1 MRNEELAIRSVLP
14 FLILHS
20 SFFIKACMDEFD
32 IARLEREIRQY
43 LGLDATQLQFDFREL
58 DGLVRL
64 DLITVNPR
72 HQQSFLFRFE
82 TGRDQVECLEKML
95 AYVRSYRD
103 TESSYTLQWRAR
115 GDRELQTSYFRAHN
129 VYEALDKLYF
139 GRDLN
144 TITVFSVVLNP
155 SS

>member
-1 MRNEELAIRSVLP
+1 
-14 FLILHS
+14 
-20 SFFIKACMDEFD
+20 MDEYE
-32 IARLEREIRQY
+32 IARLQREIQQY
-43 LGLDATQLQFDFREL
+43 LGLTAEQLQFDFREVE
-58 DGLVRL
+58 GQTRL

-72 HQQSFLFRFE
+72 HQQRFLFRYE
-82 TGRDQVECLEKML
+82 TGRDRVEGLQKML
-95 AYVRSYRD
+95 AYVKNFRE

-115 GDRELQTSYFRAHN
+115 GDKELHTSYFRAHN

>member
-1 MRNEELAIRSVLP
+1 MSNDTHVES
-14 FLILHS
+14 
-20 SFFIKACMDEFD
+20 
-32 IARLEREIRQY
+32 ARLQREIEQHLGMEAGRLLFEYRQ
-43 LGLDATQLQFDFREL
+43 L
-58 DGLVRL
+58 DGQTRL

-72 HQQSFLFRFE
+72 HQQSFLFRYE
-82 TGRDQVECLEKML
+82 LGYDRLDCLRKML
-95 AYVRSYRD
+95 DYVRSFRD

-115 GDRELQTSYFRAHN
+115 GDKELQTSYFRAHN
-129 VYEALDKLYF
+129 VYEALDKLYY

>member
-1 MRNEELAIRSVLP
+1 MRVRLTLS
-14 FLILHS
+14 FLILNS
-20 SFFIKACMDEFD
+20 QFPIYPFMDEFEL
-32 IARLEREIRQY
+32 ARLQRDIQQH
-43 LGLDATQLQFDFREL
+43 LGLTTEQLQFEFREL
-58 DGLVRL
+58 EGQTRL

-72 HQQSFLFRFE
+72 HQQRFLLRFE
-82 TGRDQVECLEKML
+82 TGRDKAECLGKML
-95 AYVRSYRD
+95 TYVRGYRD

-115 GDRELQTSYFRAHN
+115 GEKELQTSYFRAHN

-144 TITVFSVVLNP
+144 TVTVFSVVLNP

>member
-1 MRNEELAIRSVLP
+1 MSNDTHVES
-14 FLILHS
+14 
-20 SFFIKACMDEFD
+20 
-32 IARLEREIRQY
+32 ARLQREIEQHLGMEPGQLLFEYRQ
-43 LGLDATQLQFDFREL
+43 L
-58 DGLVRL
+58 DGQTRL

-72 HQQSFLFRFE
+72 HQQSFLFRYE
-82 TGRDQVECLEKML
+82 LGYDRVDCLRKML
-95 AYVRSYRD
+95 SYVRSFRD

-115 GDRELQTSYFRAHN
+115 GDKELQTSYFRAHN
-129 VYEALDKLYF
+129 VYEALDKLYY

>member
-1 MRNEELAIRSVLP
+1 MEDVHVE
-14 FLILHS
+14 S
-20 SFFIKACMDEFD
+20 SRIQRQ
-32 IARLEREIRQY
+32 IAES
-43 LGLDATQLQFDFREL
+43 LGLSPGDLLFEFRQL
-58 DGLVRL
+58 DGRVRL

-72 HQQSFLFRFE
+72 HHQSFLFRYE
-82 TGRDQVECLEKML
+82 EGHDRPDVLRRML
-95 AYVRSYRD
+95 AYVKNSRD
-103 TESSYTLQWRAR
+103 TESSYTIQWRTR

-129 VYEALDKLYF
+129 AYEALDKLYY

>member
-1 MRNEELAIRSVLP
+1 
-14 FLILHS
+14 
-20 SFFIKACMDEFD
+20 MDEFD
-32 IARLEREIRQY
+32 TARLQREIQQY
-43 LGLDATQLQFDFREL
+43 LGLGPGQLQFEFREL
-58 DGLVRL
+58 EGQTRL

-72 HQQSFLFRFE
+72 HQQSFLLRYE
-82 TGRDQVECLEKML
+82 TGRDQADCLKKMQ

-103 TESSYTLQWRAR
+103 NESSFTLQWRAR
-115 GDRELQTSYFRAHN
+115 GEKELQTSYFRAHN

>member
-1 MRNEELAIRSVLP
+1 
-14 FLILHS
+14 
-20 SFFIKACMDEFD
+20 MDEFD
-32 IARLEREIRQY
+32 IARLERETRQY
-43 LGLDATQLQFDFREL
+43 MGLGPTQLQFEFREQE
-58 DGLVRL
+58 GQTQL

-72 HQQSFLFRFE
+72 HQQSFLFRYE

-103 TESSYTLQWRAR
+103 TESSYTLQWRTH

-129 VYEALDKLYF
+129 VCEALDKLYF

-155 SS
+155 NS

>member
-1 MRNEELAIRSVLP
+1 MAELTEAG
-14 FLILHS
+14 
-20 SFFIKACMDEFD
+20 
-32 IARLEREIRQY
+32 RLQLEIEQY
-43 LGLDATQLQFDFREL
+43 LGLEPAQLQFDFRPI
-58 DGLVRL
+58 DGLTRL

-82 TGRDQVECLEKML
+82 TGYDQVDCLHKML
-95 AYVRSYRD
+95 DYVRRFRD
-103 TESSYTLQWRAR
+103 TESSFTLQWRAR
-115 GDRELQTSYFRAHN
+115 GDKELQTSYFRAHN
-129 VYEALDKLYF
+129 AYEALDKLYF

>member
-1 MRNEELAIRSVLP
+1 
-14 FLILHS
+14 
-20 SFFIKACMDEFD
+20 MDELTEA
-32 IARLEREIRQY
+32 ARLQLEIEQY
-43 LGLDATQLQFDFREL
+43 LGLEPAQLQFDFRSI
-58 DGLVRL
+58 DGLTRL

-82 TGRDQVECLEKML
+82 TGYDQVDCLRKMRD
-95 AYVRSYRD
+95 YVRRFRD
-103 TESSYTLQWRAR
+103 TESSFTLQWRAR

-129 VYEALDKLYF
+129 AYEALDKLYF

>member
-1 MRNEELAIRSVLP
+1 MEVSPDIHVE
-14 FLILHS
+14 S
-20 SFFIKACMDEFD
+20 SRIQKQIEDHLGMGAGNLLFEY
-32 IARLEREIRQY
+32 RQ
-43 LGLDATQLQFDFREL
+43 L

-72 HQQSFLFRFE
+72 HHQSFLFRYE
-82 TGRDQVECLEKML
+82 EGYDKLDALRKML
-95 AYVRSYRD
+95 TYVQRLRD
-103 TESSYTLQWRAR
+103 TESSYTIQWRTH
-115 GDRELQTSYFRAHN
+115 GDKELQTSYFRAHN
-129 VYEALDKLYF
+129 AYEALDKLYY

>member
-1 MRNEELAIRSVLP
+1 
-14 FLILHS
+14 
-20 SFFIKACMDEFD
+20 MDEFD
-32 IARLEREIRQY
+32 IARLEREIQQY
-43 LGLDATQLQFDFREL
+43 LGLEPAQLQFEFREL
-58 DGLVRL
+58 EGLTRL
-64 DLITVNPR
+64 DLITMNPR
-72 HQQSFLFRFE
+72 HEQSFLFRYE
-82 TGRDQVECLEKML
+82 TGRDKVQCLEKML

-129 VYEALDKLYF
+129 MYEALDKLYF
-139 GRDLN
+139 DRDLN

>member
-1 MRNEELAIRSVLP
+1 
-14 FLILHS
+14 
-20 SFFIKACMDEFD
+20 MDEFE
-32 IARLEREIRQY
+32 IAGLQREIEQH
-43 LGLDATQLQFDFREL
+43 LGLDANQLRFEYRQV
-58 DGLVRL
+58 DGLTRL
-64 DLITVNPR
+64 DLITMNPR
-72 HQQSFLFRFE
+72 HQQSFLFRYE
-82 TGRDQVECLEKML
+82 TGRDAVECLQKML
-95 AYVRSYRD
+95 DYVRRFRD

>member
-1 MRNEELAIRSVLP
+1 
-14 FLILHS
+14 
-20 SFFIKACMDEFD
+20 MDEFD
-32 IARLEREIRQY
+32 AARLQREIQQH
-43 LGLDATQLQFDFREL
+43 LGLTAEQLQFEFREL
-58 DGLVRL
+58 EGQTRL

-72 HQQSFLFRFE
+72 HQQSFLFRYE
-82 TGRDQVECLEKML
+82 SGRDEVECLEKML

-103 TESSYTLQWRAR
+103 TESSYTLQWRGR
-115 GDRELQTSYFRAHN
+115 SEKELQTSYFRAHN

>member
-1 MRNEELAIRSVLP
+1 
-14 FLILHS
+14 
-20 SFFIKACMDEFD
+20 MDELTEA
-32 IARLEREIRQY
+32 ARLQLEIEQY
-43 LGLDATQLQFDFREL
+43 LGLEPAQLQFDFRL
-58 DGLVRL
+58 IDGLTRL

-82 TGRDQVECLEKML
+82 TGYDQVDCLRKMRD
-95 AYVRSYRD
+95 YVRRFRD
-103 TESSYTLQWRAR
+103 TESSFTLQWRAR
-115 GDRELQTSYFRAHN
+115 GDKELQTSYFRAHN

>member
-1 MRNEELAIRSVLP
+1 MEPSTDQRVES
-14 FLILHS
+14 
-20 SFFIKACMDEFD
+20 
-32 IARLEREIRQY
+32 ARLQREIEQH
-43 LGLDATQLQFDFREL
+43 LGMDPGHLLFEFREI
-58 DGLVRL
+58 DGQTRL

-72 HQQSFLFRFE
+72 HHQSFLFRYE
-82 TGRDQVECLEKML
+82 LGHDRVDALRKML
-95 AYVRSYRD
+95 EYVRRFRD

>member
-1 MRNEELAIRSVLP
+1 MEDQHVETVRIQQQIEQ
-14 FLILHS
+14 H
-20 SFFIKACMDEFD
+20 
-32 IARLEREIRQY
+32 
-43 LGLDATQLQFDFREL
+43 LGLSQSQLLFEYRQLE
-58 DGLVRL
+58 GQTRL

-72 HQQSFLFRFE
+72 HAQSFLFRYE
-82 TGRDQVECLEKML
+82 LGYDRLDCLRKML
-95 AYVRSYRD
+95 AYVQRFRD
-103 TESSYTLQWRAR
+103 SESAYTVQWRAR
-115 GDRELQTSYFRAHN
+115 GERELQTSYFRAHN